1 MEPQQWKS
9 VPVEYRRPEM
19 YEVLRANALGAAC
32 LAEPH
37 APHAPRALSAL
48 VVVLALR
55 CVPFRRHRR

>member
-37 APHAPRALSAL
+37 APRALSAL

-55 CVPFRRHRR
+55 CVRFRRHRR